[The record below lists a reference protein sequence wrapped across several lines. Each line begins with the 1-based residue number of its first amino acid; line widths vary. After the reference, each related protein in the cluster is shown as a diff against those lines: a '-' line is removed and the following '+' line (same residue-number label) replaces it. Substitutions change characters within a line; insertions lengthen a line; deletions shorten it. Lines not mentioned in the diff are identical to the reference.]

1 MALEKYSLEE
11 FLLRLPDM
19 CKGGGQELAT
29 SLFKAGGMRV
39 IIKGQAIVK
48 RLEFVVEGRKV
59 AIALALGSGKNSV
72 L

>member
-1 MALEKYSLEE
+1 
-11 FLLRLPDM
+11 M